1 MPCGNIMDRK
11 RLLKFLSKEPNLED
25 SLNIIEEYCIEWG
38 KKKEDIER
46 LKDALRCS
54 PMLVYKYTLE
64 ALNHFEKK
72 YFITRVYNVSDRG
85 IELLKIF

>member
-1 MPCGNIMDRK
+1 MDRK
-11 RLLKFLSKEPNLED
+11 RLLKFLSKELNLED

-72 YFITRVYNVSDRG
+72 YFITRVYDVSDRG
-85 IELLKIF
+85 IKLLKIF

>member
-1 MPCGNIMDRK
+1 MDRK

-38 KKKEDIER
+38 KKREDIER

-54 PMLVYKYTLE
+54 PMLVYKHTLE

>member
-1 MPCGNIMDRK
+1 MDRK
-11 RLLKFLSKEPNLED
+11 RLLKLLSKEPNLED

-64 ALNHFEKK
+64 TLNYFEKK
-72 YFITRVYNVSDRG
+72 YFITRVYDVSDRG
-85 IELLKIF
+85 IKLLKIF

>member
-1 MPCGNIMDRK
+1 MDRK

-54 PMLVYKYTLE
+54 PMLIYKYTLE
-64 ALNHFEKK
+64 ALNYFEKK
-72 YFITRVYNVSDRG
+72 YFITRVYDVSDRG
-85 IELLKIF
+85 IKLLKIF

>member
-1 MPCGNIMDRK
+1 MDRK
-11 RLLKFLSKEPNLED
+11 RLLKLLSKDLDFED
-25 SLNIIEEYCIEWG
+25 SLYIIEEYWIEWG
-38 KKKEDIER
+38 KEKEDIER

-54 PMLVYKYTLE
+54 PMLIYKYTLE
-64 ALNHFEKK
+64 ALNYFEKK

>member
-1 MPCGNIMDRK
+1 MDRK

-72 YFITRVYNVSDRG
+72 YFITRVYDVSDRG
-85 IELLKIF
+85 IKLLKIF

>member
-1 MPCGNIMDRK
+1 MDRK

-38 KKKEDIER
+38 KKREDIER

-64 ALNHFEKK
+64 ALNYFEKK

>member
-1 MPCGNIMDRK
+1 MDRK
-11 RLLKFLSKEPNLED
+11 RLLKLLSKDLDFEA

-38 KKKEDIER
+38 KEKEDIER

-54 PMLVYKYTLE
+54 PMLIYKYTLE
-64 ALNHFEKK
+64 ALNYFEKK

>member
-1 MPCGNIMDRK
+1 MDRK

-72 YFITRVYNVSDRG
+72 YFITRVYNVSNRG
-85 IELLKIF
+85 IKLLKIF

>member
-1 MPCGNIMDRK
+1 MLCGNTMDRK

-72 YFITRVYNVSDRG
+72 YFITRVYDVSDRG
-85 IELLKIF
+85 IKLLKIF

>member
-1 MPCGNIMDRK
+1 MDRK

-46 LKDALRCS
+46 LKDTLRCS

>member
-1 MPCGNIMDRK
+1 MDRK

-72 YFITRVYNVSDRG
+72 YFITRVYNVSNRG

>member
-1 MPCGNIMDRK
+1 MDRK

-54 PMLVYKYTLE
+54 PMLIYKYTLE
-64 ALNHFEKK
+64 ALNYFEKK

>member
-1 MPCGNIMDRK
+1 MDRK

-25 SLNIIEEYCIEWG
+25 CLNIIIEYCKEWG
-38 KKKEDIER
+38 KKREDIER
-46 LKDALRCS
+46 LKNALRSS

>member
-1 MPCGNIMDRK
+1 MDRK
-11 RLLKFLSKEPNLED
+11 RLLKLLSKDLDFED

-72 YFITRVYNVSDRG
+72 YFITRVYNVSNRG
-85 IELLKIF
+85 IKLLKIF

>member
-1 MPCGNIMDRK
+1 MDRK
-11 RLLKFLSKEPNLED
+11 RLLKLLSKDLDFEA

-38 KKKEDIER
+38 KEKEDIER

-54 PMLVYKYTLE
+54 PMLIYKYTLE
-64 ALNHFEKK
+64 ALNYFEKK

-85 IELLKIF
+85 TELLKIF

>member
-1 MPCGNIMDRK
+1 MDRK

-54 PMLVYKYTLE
+54 PMLIYKYTLE
-64 ALNHFEKK
+64 ALNYFEKK
-72 YFITRVYNVSDRG
+72 YFITRVYDVSDRG

>member
-1 MPCGNIMDRK
+1 MDRK

-64 ALNHFEKK
+64 ALNYFEKK

>member
-1 MPCGNIMDRK
+1 MDRK
-11 RLLKFLSKEPNLED
+11 RLLKLLSKDLDFEY

-38 KKKEDIER
+38 KEKEDIER

-54 PMLVYKYTLE
+54 PMLIYKYTLE
-64 ALNHFEKK
+64 ALNYFEKK

>member
-1 MPCGNIMDRK
+1 MDRK

>member
-1 MPCGNIMDRK
+1 MDRK
-11 RLLKFLSKEPNLED
+11 RLLKLLSKDLDFED
-25 SLNIIEEYCIEWG
+25 FLNIIEEYCIEWG
-38 KKKEDIER
+38 KEKEDIER

-54 PMLVYKYTLE
+54 PMLIYKYTLE
-64 ALNHFEKK
+64 ALNYFEKK

>member
-1 MPCGNIMDRK
+1 MDRK

-64 ALNHFEKK
+64 ASNYFEKK

>member
-1 MPCGNIMDRK
+1 MDRK

-64 ALNHFEKK
+64 ALNYFEKK
-72 YFITRVYNVSDRG
+72 YFITRVYNISDRG

>member
-85 IELLKIF
+85 IKLLKIF

>member
-1 MPCGNIMDRK
+1 MDRK
-11 RLLKFLSKEPNLED
+11 RLLKLLSKDLDFEA

-38 KKKEDIER
+38 KEKEDIER

-54 PMLVYKYTLE
+54 PMLIYKYTLE
-64 ALNHFEKK
+64 ALNYFEKK
-72 YFITRVYNVSDRG
+72 YFITRVYNISDRG

>member
-1 MPCGNIMDRK
+1 MDRK

-25 SLNIIEEYCIEWG
+25 SLNIIEEYCMEWG

>member
-1 MPCGNIMDRK
+1 MDRK
-11 RLLKFLSKEPNLED
+11 RLLKVLSKEPNLED

-72 YFITRVYNVSDRG
+72 YFITRVYDVSDRG
-85 IELLKIF
+85 IKLLKIF

>member
-1 MPCGNIMDRK
+1 MDRK

-54 PMLVYKYTLE
+54 PMLVHKYTLE

-72 YFITRVYNVSDRG
+72 YFITRVYNVSNRG
-85 IELLKIF
+85 IKLLKIF

>member
-1 MPCGNIMDRK
+1 MDRK
-11 RLLKFLSKEPNLED
+11 RLLKLLSKDLDFEA

-38 KKKEDIER
+38 KEKEDIER
-46 LKDALRCS
+46 LKEALRCS
-54 PMLVYKYTLE
+54 PMLIYKYTLE
-64 ALNHFEKK
+64 ALNYFEKK

>member
-1 MPCGNIMDRK
+1 MDRK

-85 IELLKIF
+85 IELLKMF

>member
-1 MPCGNIMDRK
+1 MDRK

-54 PMLVYKYTLE
+54 PMLIYKYTLE
-64 ALNHFEKK
+64 ALNYFEKK
-72 YFITRVYNVSDRG
+72 YFITRVYNVSDRE

>member
-72 YFITRVYNVSDRG
+72 YFITRVYNVSNRG
-85 IELLKIF
+85 IKLLKIF

>member
-1 MPCGNIMDRK
+1 MDRK

-38 KKKEDIER
+38 KKREDIER

>member
-1 MPCGNIMDRK
+1 MDRK
-11 RLLKFLSKEPNLED
+11 RLLKLLSKDLDFED
-25 SLNIIEEYCIEWG
+25 SLNIIEEYYIEWG
-38 KKKEDIER
+38 KEKEDIER

-54 PMLVYKYTLE
+54 PMLIYKYTLE
-64 ALNHFEKK
+64 ALNYFEKK